1 MKTLRAD
8 QVKSWVHWLERHEKP
23 LVKLAIV
30 TGFADSLVI
39 ETTYYLNGVTCI
51 SLGTRSPCADKNA
64 HLWTRNSVLHP
75 IIFATLPL

>member
-30 TGFADSLVI
+30 TGFAGSLVI

-51 SLGTRSPCADKNA
+51 
-64 HLWTRNSVLHP
+64 
-75 IIFATLPL
+75 

>member
-30 TGFADSLVI
+30 TGFAGSLVK

-51 SLGTRSPCADKNA
+51 LIRDEESMRGQGCPFMDTK
-64 HLWTRNSVLHP
+64 
-75 IIFATLPL
+75 